1 LGFLIQGLVKIM
13 TDLNAIDENKKTPMT
28 LSELSKLVIALISRS
43 MSPQQIDEQCSCGA
57 NEYNKCSQIQNLI
70 SRSGLFLQTT
80 RRLPQPNQCKINPW
94 ACMPHEPDDG
104 DDRRRIRREQDHS
117 SCENAHDVALI
128 TRILIDQSLSHFQWV
143 SKLEEESKA
152 QGIKAL
158 VLVIEEHSD
167 WICGKSSQ
175 NESQKP
181 YPWPIPQDF
190 EPKDMTGID
199 LLIAFSQFQ
208 VASSTVAD
216 QTMRDALAQ
225 AAEKIYFA
233 ALAAV
238 RSYDPPA

>member
-1 LGFLIQGLVKIM
+1 M
-13 TDLNAIDENKKTPMT
+13 TDLNAIDKNKKEPMT
-28 LSELSKLVIALISRS
+28 LSELSKLVIALVSRS

-57 NEYNKCSQIQNLI
+57 NKYNKCSQIHNLL

-80 RRLPQPNQCKINPW
+80 RRLPPPQRCEKNPW
-94 ACMPHEPDDG
+94 ACMPREPDDG
-104 DDRRRIRREQDHS
+104 DDRARSRRGQDHS
-117 SCENAHDVALI
+117 SCEDAHDVALI
-128 TRILIDQSLSHFQWV
+128 TRILIDKSLSHFQWV
-143 SKLEEESKA
+143 SKLEGDSKA
-152 QGIKAL
+152 QGIQAL

-167 WICGKSSQ
+167 WICGKSVQ
-175 NESQKP
+175 NEPQKP

-199 LLIAFSQFQ
+199 LLVAFSQFQ
-208 VASSTVAD
+208 VASSNVAD
-216 QTMRDALAQ
+216 QTLKRALLQ